1 MFPTSLVIFAILFAC
16 AKSSAPDYSRFIKLA
31 YGVSQAA
38 YLPYS
43 TREFIQD
50 GYIMR
55 SEGNR
60 ACSVGGWEA
69 VGQIIRGVEV
79 VVFWHQR
86 KRLAL
91 FGFRG
96 TDSIKDWINNLK
108 ILLKKVVPYDF
119 RLHRGF
125 YDRYRKIQ
133 GWFEGEYKKLRD
145 ENYKI
150 IITGH
155 SLGGAMATISA
166 ALVASNTITPPDAVI
181 TFASPKV
188 GNRKFREFY
197 HKIVGCQH
205 HTTNI
210 EIGCDI
216 VVKVPFF
223 PYTHVCKGET
233 IRIGPF
239 HGILECHRLAKG
251 YLKGLQQKYGENLEG
266 VNQECDN

>member
-1 MFPTSLVIFAILFAC
+1 MFPTSLVFFVILFAS
-16 AKSSAPDYSRFIKLA
+16 AKSSATDYSRLIKLA

-43 TREFIQD
+43 TKSFIQD
-50 GYIMR
+50 GYIIR
-55 SEGNR
+55 RDGKR

-69 VGQIIRGVEV
+69 VGKIIRDTEV
-79 VVFWHQR
+79 VLFWHET

-96 TDSIKDWINNLK
+96 TDSTKDWINNFK
-108 ILLKKVVPYDF
+108 ILIKKIGPYEF
-119 RLHRGF
+119 GLHKGF
-125 YDRYRKIQ
+125 YDRYKKIQ
-133 GWFEGEYKKLRD
+133 EWFEGEYKKLRD
-145 ENYKI
+145 KNYKI

-166 ALVASNTITPPDAVI
+166 ALIAADTRPPPDAVI

-188 GNRKFREFY
+188 GDRKFKEFY
-197 HKIVGCQH
+197 DKIVGCQNR
-205 HTTNI
+205 TTNI

-223 PYTHVCKGET
+223 PYTHVCKGES
-233 IRIGPF
+233 ICIGSFRGP
-239 HGILECHRLAKG
+239 LECHGLVKG
-251 YLKGLQQKYGENLEG
+251 YLKGLQQKYGESLED
-266 VNQECDN
+266 VDKECDN